1 MLLCLGV
8 LLNTRGELLDDVAAL
23 FASTS
28 PSSSGA
34 MQADELYN
42 LPSSVAAQDARGA
55 SWNVNLVT
63 IEQVSAAASDTD
75 TTATQ
80 PVAPVAYEGLLR
92 GDNAAWLHG
101 AVSTGASHPSLQP
114 LDEAH
119 VANDAKARTV
129 SDFKK
134 KYLCQ
139 AVTPSFAYFNC
150 NKYVY

>member
-23 FASTS
+23 FASTP

-34 MQADELYN
+34 MRADELYN

-55 SWNVNLVT
+55 SWNVDLFTSEHVT
-63 IEQVSAAASDTD
+63 AAASDAD

-92 GDNAAWLHG
+92 GDDAAWLHG
-101 AVSTGASHPSLQP
+101 AVPTGASHPSLQP

-129 SDFKK
+129 SDLKK
-134 KYLCQ
+134 IPVSGCDSILRLL
-139 AVTPSFAYFNC
+139 
-150 NKYVY
+150 